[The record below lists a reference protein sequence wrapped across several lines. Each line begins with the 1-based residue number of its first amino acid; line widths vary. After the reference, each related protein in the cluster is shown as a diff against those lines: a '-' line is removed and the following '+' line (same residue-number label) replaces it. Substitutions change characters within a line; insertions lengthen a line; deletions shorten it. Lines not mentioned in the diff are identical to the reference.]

1 MKLNHEIVRIK
12 NSEITKCGH
21 LDIRLV
27 DNRYKTVLFTPEL
40 ETPQPCSRFVDEDYL
55 RLITGTMGIAIGHF
69 GKKKYGKEAAEKS
82 LDKGLED
89 FRKVV
94 KNIDNFKDLRSFL
107 NRNRLLIE
115 LFPDDRNFFV
125 DMFLR
130 LSTDIK
136 KPLSLDMIE
145 KVNALRNSKKIN
157 CYLKE

>member
-1 MKLNHEIVRIK
+1 M
-12 NSEITKCGH
+12 
-21 LDIRLV
+21 
-27 DNRYKTVLFTPEL
+27 
-40 ETPQPCSRFVDEDYL
+40 
-55 RLITGTMGIAIGHF
+55 
-69 GKKKYGKEAAEKS
+69 
-82 LDKGLED
+82 DKGLED

-94 KNIDNFKDLRSFL
+94 KNIDSFKDLRSFL
-107 NRNRLLIE
+107 NRNRQLIM

-157 CYLKE
+157 CYLKEKFQKNNLIAPLKTEAAEVGLGEIGGPRFSFHTGPEI